1 MPDLVRNKK
10 VFSLLEVTQSIQK
23 TLLNRYSST
32 FWIKAE
38 MNKLNHYQHSGH
50 CYPELLQKE
59 KGQVVAQMRGLIWNF
74 DFEKIKSEFLRS
86 TGEPLGD
93 GINIMAWVSVQYDPN
108 HGLSLRIHDIDPAY
122 TLGELER
129 EKRLCIARLKE
140 EGILEENKKLS
151 FPLLPKR
158 LAVIS
163 VETSKGFADFK
174 KITSG
179 RMNGFVMEY
188 MLFPAQLQGDK
199 SVPQIIGQLNN
210 IRKLARHFDLV
221 AIIRGG
227 GGDIGLSSFNNYEL
241 ARTVALFPLPV
252 ITGIG
257 HATNETVT
265 EIVAHTNAIT
275 PTELADMLME
285 RFEGFGEKLHES
297 ARHIHHSLH
306 LIRQQELAL
315 SNLKKGLS
323 NASTGLIRQS
333 RHLQHALSGNI
344 SALSRLLLNQTSQQL
359 NRLTYALRLE
369 AAGCINHLHF
379 DLKASRKNLTASTNA
394 CISLHASQLEQSEKL
409 VNLLNPVNLLQKGYS
424 ITLYRGKPLTNTA
437 GIEVGALITTMLAD
451 GILQS
456 KIIDTNTEQHE
467 R

>member
-1 MPDLVRNKK
+1 MPELLSNKK

-23 TLLNRYSST
+23 TLLNRYSSS

-38 MNKLNHYQHSGH
+38 MNKLNHYLHSGH

-59 KGQVVAQMRGLIWNF
+59 NGQVVAQMRCLIWNF
-74 DFEKIKSEFLRS
+74 DFERIKSEFLRS
-86 TGEPLGD
+86 TAEPPGD
-93 GINIMAWVSVQYDPN
+93 GINIMALVSVLYDPN
-108 HGLSLRIHDIDPAY
+108 HGLSLRLHDIDPTY

-140 EGILEENKKLS
+140 EGILEANKKLP

-158 LAVIS
+158 LAIIS

-199 SVPQIIGQLNN
+199 SVSQIIAQLNS
-210 IRKLARHFDLV
+210 IQRLVGHFDLV

-241 ARTVALFPLPV
+241 ARTIALFPLPV

-257 HATNETVT
+257 HATNETVA
-265 EIVAHTNAIT
+265 EIVAHTNSTT

-285 RFEGFGEKLHES
+285 CFEDFSAKLHES

-306 LIRQQELAL
+306 LVRQQEVALANMKQEL
-315 SNLKKGLS
+315 A
-323 NASTGLIRQS
+323 NASGVVINQS
-333 RHLQHALSGNI
+333 RHLQHAMSGNI
-344 SALSRLLLNQTSQQL
+344 SALSRLLVNQTSQQL
-359 NRLTYALRLE
+359 NRLSYALRLE
-369 AAGCINHLHF
+369 ASSHINHRNF
-379 DLKASRKNLTASTNA
+379 DLKASKKSLSASATA
-394 CISLHASQLEQSEKL
+394 CLSLHVGRLDQSEKL
-409 VNLLNPVNLLQKGYS
+409 VNLLNPVNLFRKGYS
-424 ITLYRGKPLTNTA
+424 ITLYQGKPLMQSA
-437 GIEVGALITTMLAD
+437 GIEAGAILTTMLAD
-451 GILQS
+451 GILHS
-456 KIIDTNTEQHE
+456 KVIDTNTEQHE
-467 R
+467 G